1 MTNSIQEVLGS
12 EVVFIIG
19 SNPSENHPVIGA
31 HIRQAQMK
39 NGAKVIVADPRK
51 IDLAITADLYLPI
64 KAGSNIALL
73 NAMMKVILEEKLHDQ
88 AFVEANTEDFA
99 ALAEHLGKLDF
110 EATCAVCGVEPDLV
124 RQAARM
130 YATAK
135 TAGLYYAMGVTQ
147 FASGTAG
154 VMSVSNLA
162 LLCGQL
168 GRESVGVNPLRG
180 QNNVQG
186 ACDMG
191 ALPNVFTAYQPV
203 TDPAVREKF
212 EKAWNVT
219 GLDDKVGLTLTQ
231 MMESIDPDHL
241 RFLYIM
247 GENPLVSDPNTH
259 HIRKALSSLDL
270 LVVQDIFLTETA
282 ELADVVLPA
291 AAFAEKDG
299 TFSNTERRVQ
309 LVRRGINPP
318 GQALP
323 DWQILTRLMKTFGYD
338 SPEYEKAEDIFN
350 EMRALTPSYAGMTY
364 KRLDTL
370 AGLQWPCPNE
380 EHPGTK
386 FLHRD
391 GKFSRGKAIFK
402 PQNYTPPVEEVD
414 PDYPLALT
422 TGRNLYQYHTRTMT
436 GKVEGLT
443 AKAGEA
449 YVEIG
454 PNTAAQ
460 YGIEHG
466 EMVRI
471 SSPRGSIEVQA
482 RVLPRVRDG
491 LIFVPFHYV
500 EGAANVL
507 TEANLDP
514 ICRIPEFKVSKARI
528 EKVG

>member
-12 EVVFIIG
+12 DLVFIIG
-19 SNPSENHPVIGA
+19 SNTSENHPVIGA

-39 NGAKVIVADPRK
+39 NGTRVIVADPRK
-51 IDLAITADLYLPI
+51 IDLAVTADLYLPV
-64 KAGSNIALL
+64 KAGANIALL

-88 AFVEANTEDFA
+88 AFIEANTEGFA
-99 ALAEHLGKLDF
+99 AMAEHLAKVDF
-110 EATCAVCGVEPDLV
+110 EASCAVCGLAPEDV

-135 TAGLYYAMGVTQ
+135 TAGIYYSMGVTQ
-147 FASGTAG
+147 FVSGTGG

-168 GRESVGVNPLRG
+168 GKESAGVNPLRG

-191 ALPNVFTAYQPV
+191 ALPNVFTGYQPV
-203 TDPAVREKF
+203 TDPAVRGKF
-212 EKAWNVT
+212 EQAWKVAE
-219 GLDDKVGLTLTQ
+219 LDDKVGLTLTQ
-231 MMESIDPDHL
+231 IMGQIDPDHI

-247 GENPLVSDPNTH
+247 GENPMVSDPDTH
-259 HIRKALSSLDL
+259 HIKKSLSDLEL

-291 AAFAEKDG
+291 AAFAEKEG
-299 TFSNTERRVQ
+299 SFTNTERRVQ
-309 LVRRGINPP
+309 LVRKAVNAP
-318 GQALP
+318 GQSLP
-323 DWQILTRLMKTFGYD
+323 DWQILVKVMRLFGYD
-338 SPEYEKAEDIFN
+338 SPEYRNAAEIFE
-350 EMRALTPSYAGMTY
+350 EMRALTPSYAGMSY
-364 KRLDTL
+364 ERLDNL
-370 AGLQWPCPNE
+370 AGIQWPCPNA
-380 EHPGTK
+380 EHPGTR

-391 GKFSRGKAIFK
+391 GKFSRGKGLFQ
-402 PQNYTPPVEEVD
+402 PVDYTAPVEATDQE
-414 PDYPLALT
+414 YPLALS

-443 AKAGEA
+443 AKAGES

-466 EMVRI
+466 DLVRVT
-471 SSPRGSIEVQA
+471 SPRGSIEVPA

-491 LIFVPFHYV
+491 LIFVPFHYG
-500 EGAANVL
+500 EDGANIL
-507 TEANLDP
+507 TAANLDP
-514 ICRIPEFKVSKARI
+514 ICRIPELKVSKARI
-528 EKVG
+528 EKVA